1 MTTSSTEW
9 RRLAAI
15 AVFAVGGAAAAFG
28 AGAQVG
34 RALERQTSATTV
46 AKVPLRDLERAGAP
60 ATPST
65 ASTTSTT
72 SAVAATSLA
81 KK

>member
-9 RRLAAI
+9 RRLVAI
-15 AVFAVGGAAAAFG
+15 AVFAVGGVATAFG

-34 RALERQTSATTV
+34 RALDRQAHATTV

-60 ATPST
+60 
-65 ASTTSTT
+65 STTTTT
-72 SAVAATSLA
+72 SAVATTSLA